1 MTFNRSDDPRIA
13 AHLAAVAEALAAT
26 PGAANAQ
33 TVLDHLR
40 GHIGD
45 ALAEH
50 ASDADPVATVLAE
63 LDPPQ
68 AYRTAAVPAAIGG
81 TLGWWAFVLSLA
93 APLTGVLTG
102 VVAHTS
108 GLDSGIGWLVFTAL
122 ELAAAAAGIVAW
134 RTPWGRIAVAC
145 AVGVYVVLL
154 ALGALFPR

>member
-1 MTFNRSDDPRIA
+1 MTFNRIDDPRIA
-13 AHLAAVAEALAAT
+13 AHLAAVAGALAAA
-26 PGAANAQ
+26 PASANPQ

-40 GHIGD
+40 GHISD

-50 ASDADPVATVLAE
+50 AADADPVATVLAE
-63 LDPPQ
+63 LDPPE
-68 AYRTAAVPAAIGG
+68 AYRTAAAPTPVGG

-93 APLTGVLTG
+93 APLTGVLAG
-102 VVAHTS
+102 VIAHTG

-134 RTPWGRIAVAC
+134 RAPWGRSAVAC

-154 ALGALFPR
+154 ALGALSPR